1 MKPVPYDESGFH
13 LLLQRDLELP
23 QQGKRDAENGG
34 VSDDV
39 ENDSD
44 EEVLHLERAL
54 ETGIGNNPVF
64 TS

>member
-1 MKPVPYDESGFH
+1 MPVPSDGFSFH
-13 LLLQRDLELP
+13 LLLERDLELP

-39 ENDSD
+39 ENNSD
-44 EEVLHLERAL
+44 EEVLHPKRAL
-54 ETGIGNNPVF
+54 ETGIGNNPVV